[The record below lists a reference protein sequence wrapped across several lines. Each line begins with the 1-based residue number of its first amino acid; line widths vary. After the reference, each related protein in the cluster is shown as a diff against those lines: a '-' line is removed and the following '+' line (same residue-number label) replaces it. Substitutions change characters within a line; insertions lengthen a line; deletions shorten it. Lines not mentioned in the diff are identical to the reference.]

1 MNNPPKFTKFVV
13 EDKNFLW
20 MPLNDDVK
28 RRNVASYMLA
38 YFGLVCVASMNL
50 DFFSFLLEDN
60 LAITGGDAADV
71 ISKVS
76 LVCTIVILSFQVF
89 IGAAMDLVGRKLPT
103 IIGLTICGLCILLM
117 PVSTTLVG
125 LYFLRIFASIGILPA
140 SMSPY
145 AVDYIKAESLGVL

>member
-1 MNNPPKFTKFVV
+1 MQSQDNSPKYSQGAELQIVLPVAQIVEVKEEEESEEVLQIVEGTEVDALTIQEYEIEQTMSNPPKFTKFVV

-28 RRNVASYMLA
+28 RRNVASFMLA

-76 LVCTIVILSFQVF
+76 LVCTIVILSF
-89 IGAAMDLVGRKLPT
+89 
-103 IIGLTICGLCILLM
+103 
-117 PVSTTLVG
+117 
-125 LYFLRIFASIGILPA
+125 
-140 SMSPY
+140 
-145 AVDYIKAESLGVL
+145 

>member
-76 LVCTIVILSFQVF
+76 LVCTIVILSF
-89 IGAAMDLVGRKLPT
+89 
-103 IIGLTICGLCILLM
+103 
-117 PVSTTLVG
+117 
-125 LYFLRIFASIGILPA
+125 
-140 SMSPY
+140 
-145 AVDYIKAESLGVL
+145 